1 MAGDHND
8 PLISQRVPLM
18 TLLAPGERLR
28 ICGHLII
35 IIIIVI
41 DYIII
46 VAIIK
51 ILATLSFQMIARPVT
66 WLMVLCALGTHRRK
80 GARLRYIII
89 IIIINII
96 INDFDFSNSVFRQL
110 GAHVNYC

>member
-1 MAGDHND
+1 
-8 PLISQRVPLM
+8 M
-18 TLLAPGERLR
+18 TLLAPRERLR
-28 ICGHLII
+28 ICGHL

-80 GARLRYIII
+80 GAGLRYIII

-96 INDFDFSNSVFRQL
+96 INYFDFSNSVFRQL
-110 GAHVNYC
+110 GAHVNHY